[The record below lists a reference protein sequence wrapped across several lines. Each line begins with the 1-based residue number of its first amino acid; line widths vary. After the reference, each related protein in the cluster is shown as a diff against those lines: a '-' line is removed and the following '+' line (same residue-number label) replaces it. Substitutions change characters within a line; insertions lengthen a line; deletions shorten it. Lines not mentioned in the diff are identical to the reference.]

1 MTGSTFPDHPSPTF
15 TAPVDPGFT
24 IRKDGF
30 GYNDRR
36 NQRFRLILFHRTP
49 RKPMTLFAFL
59 AEHFDRIR

>member
-15 TAPVDPGFT
+15 TAPFQAGFT

-30 GYNDRR
+30 GYNGRR

-49 RKPMTLFAFL
+49 RKSMTLFAFL
-59 AEHFDRIR
+59 AEHFDRIG